1 MKPFKHVSALFLMLF
16 CFITGSVTAQRNMLV
31 TAANK
36 AAVAQYLLPK
46 QKWVSYPS
54 YNNRDGWDALIGKS
68 KEEIIK
74 KGEAFLA
81 YEWKVVT
88 ATNYLAY
95 ERTGARTVMEIPFN
109 KNNEALM
116 HLFLAEMT
124 EGKGRFLDQIINGV
138 WHTCDMRTWVL
149 SAHQPV
155 QKTKRSLP
163 NESEVI
169 IDLTSGDIGSMLS
182 WIHHFLA
189 PEFDKVDPVIASRI
203 RKEVKNRI
211 LDPYLE
217 RSDYWWQALTGGPDR
232 MVNNW
237 NPWCNFNVLTA
248 FLLMEEDKQRLTDA
262 VYKTMSSV
270 DKFIDYTKD
279 DGACEEGPSY
289 WGHAAGKMYD
299 YLQILAY
306 ATGGKIDIFSS
317 TKIKSMGEYIS
328 RSYIGDGWVV
338 NFADAS
344 AQGGGEASFV
354 YRYGKAV
361 NSAELKGFGAY
372 LSTRGPEKVIH
383 DRDAFR
389 TLEYLW
395 SKNELAATKP
405 ALSNAAYTWY
415 PQTEFC
421 YMRSDSVFF
430 AAKGGYN
437 AESHN
442 HNDVGSFVYYVKNKP
457 LLIDAGVGTYTKFTF
472 GPQRYSIWT
481 MQSNFHNLP
490 MPNGFSQKDGKEFR
504 SKNVVFDSL
513 AKSLKLDIA
522 GAYEKEAGV
531 DQWTLQYQLSKTG
544 TLTISENFVLQ
555 QAQQANQL
563 NFLCA
568 TKPVVV
574 EPGKI
579 KFTNESSSALFMYD
593 AKTFD
598 VQFEPVT
605 LDDTRLSKVWGNTI
619 YRMIFKDKRITNKGK
634 YQFNIFP
641 EN

>member
-1 MKPFKHVSALFLMLF
+1 MNPFQIFRSVVFLLFIF
-16 CFITGSVTAQRNMLV
+16 TATKVEAQRNMLLTV
-31 TAANK
+31 ADKTA
-36 AAVAQYLLPK
+36 VGQYLLPK
-46 QKWVSYPS
+46 EKWISYPNYS
-54 YNNRDGWDALIGKS
+54 NRLAWDQLVGAN

-74 KGEAFLA
+74 KGEAFLE

-116 HLFLAEMT
+116 HLFLAEMA
-124 EGKGRFLDQIINGV
+124 EGKGRFIDQIINGV
-138 WHTCDMRTWVL
+138 WHTCDMRSWVL
-149 SAHQPV
+149 SAHQPL

-163 NESEVI
+163 NEAEVI

-189 PEFDKVDPVIASRI
+189 PTFDKVDPVISTRI
-203 RKEVKNRI
+203 RKEIKHRI

-217 RSDYWWQALTGGPDR
+217 RSDYWWQAFTGGPDR

-237 NPWCNFNVLTA
+237 NPWCNFNVLTS

-299 YLQILAY
+299 YLQILSY

-317 TKIKSMGEYIS
+317 AKIRSMGEYIA
-328 RSYIGDGWVV
+328 RSYIGEGWVV

-344 AQGGGEASFV
+344 AQGGGEASLV

-361 NSAELKGFGAY
+361 KSPEMKGFAAY
-372 LSTRGPEKVIH
+372 LKTQSPEKIIIE
-383 DRDAFR
+383 RDAFR
-389 TLEYLW
+389 MLEFLW
-395 SKNELAATKP
+395 AQHELSSIQP
-405 ALSNAAYTWY
+405 ALSNAPHSWY

-421 YMRSDSVFF
+421 YMRSDAVFF

-442 HNDVGSFVYYVKNKP
+442 HNDVGSFIYYIKNKP
-457 LLIDAGVGTYTKFTF
+457 LFIDAGVGTYTKFTF

-490 MPNGFSQKDGKEFR
+490 MPNGFPQKDGKEFR

-522 GAYEKEAGV
+522 GAYEKTAGV
-531 DQWTLQYQLSKTG
+531 TQWNLQYQLSKTG
-544 TLTISENFVLQ
+544 TLTISENFILDQ
-555 QAQQANQL
+555 PQQANQF

-568 TKPVVV
+568 VLPVVI
-574 EPGKI
+574 ESGKI
-579 KFTNESSSALFMYD
+579 SVSNGNSSAFFMYD
-593 AKTFD
+593 AKVFD
-598 VQFEPVT
+598 VKIEPIE
-605 LDDTRLSKVWGNTI
+605 LDDIRLSKVWGSRI
-619 YRMIFKDKRITNKGK
+619 YRMILKDKRIINKGK
-634 YQFNIFP
+634 YQFNIIP